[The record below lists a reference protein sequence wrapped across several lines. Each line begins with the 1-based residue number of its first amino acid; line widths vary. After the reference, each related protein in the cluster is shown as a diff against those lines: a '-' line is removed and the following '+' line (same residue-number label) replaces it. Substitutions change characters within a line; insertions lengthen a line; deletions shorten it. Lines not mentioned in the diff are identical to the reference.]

1 MAASVFDANDTLA
14 RSENRTSFAG
24 SPCRSLVLA
33 VFFQWSH
40 QTPPCSCRPFA
51 EGRLFCCLRRLHNRQ
66 SDGGGLSWDNV
77 PPPMGNCY
85 RCYTDKFKHNATQ
98 SNNLFFTLPHL
109 CHKEARMDWKY
120 VSKQVKLA
128 RTRRNMTQDD
138 LAAATSKHRA
148 TIARLETGNPINQG
162 TLYAIADAL
171 KVEYSVL
178 TGETGSLGGPPG
190 LLDEIAPDQED
201 AMEHLL
207 SQSRDLA
214 NLIVGWEVLTA
225 NEITLGQL
233 AKAID
238 YSHRLKDTVDAL
250 DALGITEKKDLPP
263 LGPPNGDPNRSPPSN
278 TARGD

>member
-1 MAASVFDANDTLA
+1 
-14 RSENRTSFAG
+14 
-24 SPCRSLVLA
+24 
-33 VFFQWSH
+33 
-40 QTPPCSCRPFA
+40 
-51 EGRLFCCLRRLHNRQ
+51 
-66 SDGGGLSWDNV
+66 
-77 PPPMGNCY
+77 
-85 RCYTDKFKHNATQ
+85 
-98 SNNLFFTLPHL
+98 
-109 CHKEARMDWKY
+109 MDWKY